1 MFLLLLLKK
10 DSKNVWIKS
19 KANGV
24 YIRLN
29 NNSYLIASENAG
41 DGTPEIFELN
51 ENDRKLI
58 SLSLSSNDNFISVDP
73 VTNQLVANKKLPE
86 KFRKFEKLSNA
97 DGSFSLKFALNSKFV
112 SIDSLGGFELLANGL
127 KNELWESF
135 FIEEINE
142 ASTTATEINTT
153 KAVNDAHE
161 GFLPS
166 FNEFSNAF
174 TLNQYSKPTKK
185 QFDFFKSG
193 ATYQGGITS
202 KIEVAMFLTHVLI
215 ESNGL
220 TTKVENKC
228 GRGCLNCP
236 TTYSFPS
243 DWPGKLYCGRGYFQ
257 LVSLNP
263 LF

>member
-1 MFLLLLLKK
+1 M
-10 DSKNVWIKS
+10 WIKS

-29 NNSYLIASENAG
+29 NNSFLIASENAG

-51 ENDRKLI
+51 ERDSKII
-58 SLSLSSNDNFISVDP
+58 SLSLSSIDNFISVDP
-73 VTNQLVANKKLPE
+73 VTNQLVANQKLPE
-86 KFRKFEKLSNA
+86 KFRMFEKLSNA
-97 DGSFSLKFALNSKFV
+97 DGSFSLKFTLNSKFV

-127 KNELWESF
+127 KNEIWESF
-135 FIEEINE
+135 FIEEIKE

-153 KAVNDAHE
+153 KAVDESQNDAHE

-166 FNEFSNAF
+166 LNEFSDAF
-174 TLNQYSKPTKK
+174 TLNQYLKPTKK

-193 ATYQGGITS
+193 ALRQGGITS

-220 TTKVENKC
+220 TTTVENEC
-228 GRGCLNCP
+228 GSGCLNCP
-236 TTYSFPS
+236 NIYSFPS

-263 LF
+263 RI